1 MEPGLCLP
9 LRARGRADGLRHPA
23 AGRRDP
29 HQDLRLVDQH
39 DGPLRLRLIGPWG
52 PRQCGLLSR
61 VPRGPRPNQT
71 GHRLPQHTHGCC
83 CCALPRGAESSP
95 VSRQLNI
102 KQPATNTEGGLTG
115 TCGSSP
121 TTPRRSEEG
130 RGRQLRCDDRGSIIH
145 LYIFTF
151 HVNLNS
157 I

>member
-1 MEPGLCLP
+1 MGISDQIFLFGTLFPDMVRKFWLSYGRFLLTSKRNPRCVHVTSLCIVTV
-9 LRARGRADGLRHPA
+9 ASCMFQEDQTKPA
-23 AGRRDP
+23 AGRY
-29 HQDLRLVDQH
+29 
-39 DGPLRLRLIGPWG
+39 
-52 PRQCGLLSR
+52 
-61 VPRGPRPNQT
+61 N
-71 GHRLPQHTHGCC
+71 THGCC
-83 CCALPRGAESSP
+83 CCALLWGAESSP